1 MAIAAHVAS
10 LFPERFEI
18 DEHPRK
24 TIRESIYNRLKNPVG
39 YVDSAQYPENYDTT
53 LQPGDEGYVAPVP
66 VPKYWTPAGPNVF
79 ARKEIE
85 IRFQDMPLILIRF
98 GDEKVIERSVAG
110 WDGYDK
116 RILEL
121 FVESY
126 VVVSPDKSGED
137 LLDEMAF
144 FIEASM
150 NGFELNQFTTD
161 VNLAETEQDLDFDT
175 AQPVAVGRLTFQV
188 SYLCPKLGV
197 DFGLWD
203 RDGACIIN
211 NGPNP
216 SINPI
221 TVSSNFGDEVFLIN
235 P

>member
-1 MAIAAHVAS
+1 MRAMWPPS
-10 LFPERFEI
+10 RC
-18 DEHPRK
+18 R
-24 TIRESIYNRLKNPVG
+24 SIG
-39 YVDSAQYPENYDTT
+39 
-53 LQPGDEGYVAPVP
+53 PG
-66 VPKYWTPAGPNVF
+66 GPNVF

-203 RDGACIIN
+203 RDACIIN
-211 NGPNP
+211 NG
-216 SINPI
+216 
-221 TVSSNFGDEVFLIN
+221 
-235 P
+235 